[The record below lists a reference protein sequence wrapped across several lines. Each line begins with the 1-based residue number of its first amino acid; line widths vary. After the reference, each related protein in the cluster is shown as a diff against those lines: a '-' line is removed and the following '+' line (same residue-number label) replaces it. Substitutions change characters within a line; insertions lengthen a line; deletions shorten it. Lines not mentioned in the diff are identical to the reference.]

1 MKRSFWILMAFLIL
15 MSSGTC
21 TRPPLEED
29 AMVQVLGIYPA
40 VEEGEFV
47 IPAIKSVYDARNY
60 NYSDTLLFIRTDSE
74 AGILRAPGKPLA
86 YRPNINNL
94 YRLPN
99 GNFLFSGNI
108 SDDSYS
114 YYNTLRE
121 ISPEGLDIRQQNF
134 PDRISSVCPAND
146 GNMFYFGYELRD
158 TLPNAFL
165 YMKKNLAGDTLWTRS
180 LDVGARYHNIE
191 SGTPTADNGCI
202 ALGNIWTQDRSNDMF
217 AVRITADGDTL
228 WTGRYGGDRV
238 DYLRHALELPDAS
251 SLLMGTIALYDSS
264 NFDWSLSYGEQ
275 VYLVR
280 VSSGGQKI
288 WTLPVGKTLRE
299 SSNSLIRHSGGNYI
313 LAGNRDESYAYLF
326 DEPVA
331 WVAAISPDA
340 ELLWMREFDSRI
352 SNGILE
358 LPSGEILFLSSVVS
372 GTYYYDYLHYF
383 YITKISSSGTV
394 VWDRTLTP

>member
-1 MKRSFWILMAFLIL
+1 MIRSFGILMAFLIL

-40 VEEGEFV
+40 TEGKFV
-47 IPAIKSVYDARNY
+47 IPAIKSVYNAREY
-60 NYSDTLLFIRTDSE
+60 SYSDTLLFIHTDSE
-74 AGILRAPGKPLA
+74 AGILRTAGMPLA
-86 YRPNINNL
+86 YRPNIDNL
-94 YRLPN
+94 YQLPN

-114 YYNTLRE
+114 YFNTLWE
-121 ISPEGLDIRQQNF
+121 ISPEGLNIRRQDF
-134 PDRISSVCPAND
+134 PDRISSVCPAKD

-158 TLPNAFL
+158 TLPNAFF
-165 YMKKNLAGDTLWTRS
+165 YMKKNPAGDTLWTRS
-180 LDVGARYHNIE
+180 LDVGARYHSIV
-191 SGTPTADNGCI
+191 SGTATTDNGCI

-217 AVRITADGDTL
+217 AVRINSDGDTL
-228 WTGRYGGDRV
+228 WTGTYGGDRV
-238 DYLRHALELPDAS
+238 DYLRNALELPDAS

-264 NFDWSLSYGEQ
+264 NHDWSLSYGEQ

-288 WTLPVGKTLRE
+288 WTLPVGRTLRE
-299 SSNSLIRHSGGNYI
+299 SPNSLIRHSNGNFI
-313 LAGNRDESYAYLF
+313 LAGNRDESYTYLF

-340 ELLWMREFDSRI
+340 QLLWMHEFDSRI
-352 SNGILE
+352 ANGIRE
-358 LPSGEILFLSSVVS
+358 LPSGEILLLHSVIS
-372 GTYYYDYLHYF
+372 GVYYYDYLPCF
-383 YITKISSSGTV
+383 SITKINSSGTV
-394 VWDRTLTP
+394 VWDRTLIP